1 MPRTKEQK
9 YSYDKLYLQ
18 QNTTR
23 VSLVFNKRKP
33 DDLIIMEWLKTRAE
47 GSNGYIKR
55 LIRADMESSLAP
67 EKP

>member
-9 YSYDKLYLQ
+9 YSYDKAYLQ
-18 QNTTR
+18 ENTTR

-33 DDLIIMEWLKTRAE
+33 DDLILMEWLKAQAE

-55 LIRADMESSLAP
+55 LIREDMEKTA
-67 EKP
+67 E